1 MFYNKSLNL
10 LTTTAGY
17 LDDWGV
23 YHEGE
28 ESVLKTIQCD
38 IQPYS
43 SELLYREYGYQEQVT
58 KRVFCDLDSDIK
70 NGISVIDANNNRFKI
85 VKIIEWDDYMDV
97 MLNEE

>member
-10 LTTTAGY
+10 LKTDGY

-23 YHEGE
+23 YHEGT

-43 SELLYREYGYQEQVT
+43 SELLFREYGYQEQVT
-58 KRVFCDLDSDIK
+58 KRVFCDLASDIR
-70 NGISVIDANNNRFKI
+70 NGMTVIDANNNRFKI
-85 VKIIEWDDYMDV
+85 MKIIEWDDYMDV
-97 MLNEE
+97 MLYEE